1 MDLVLFPKNASES
14 IGEYA
19 YRVLRKNII
28 QINLKPGFCL
38 SPVEVAQALHASRTP
53 VHGAFARLMTDGLVD
68 IFPQRGSYV
77 SMIDMKRVYES
88 IFMRNL
94 LDQAVIR
101 ILCERDIPEAG
112 VIKLEANLQRQQFCY
127 EKNMLDAVFELD
139 NQFHE
144 LIYSLGGMDYLQ
156 QALQSIVADQHRVRF
171 LKLHSHLRWEQTVDE
186 HKMLIQ
192 AIHDKNVELGC
203 RQSYEHVARFAVDI
217 KSAYTQYPEYF
228 TNWDDHYPDKFS
240 FKLDAFYNMRNQ

>member
-1 MDLVLFPKNASES
+1 MDLILFPKNTSES

-38 SPVEVAQALHASRTP
+38 SPVEVAQVLHASRTP
-53 VHGAFARLMTDGLVD
+53 IHGAFARLMSDGLVD
-68 IFPQRGSYV
+68 IFPQKGSYV

-88 IFMRNL
+88 IYMRNL

-101 ILCERDIPEAG
+101 ILCEKDIPEEG
-112 VIKLEANLQRQQFCY
+112 IVQLEANLQHQQFCH
-127 EKNMLDAVFELD
+127 EKNLLDDVFELD
-139 NQFHE
+139 NHFHE
-144 LIYSLGGMDYLQ
+144 SLYTLAGMEYLQ

-171 LKLHSHLRWEQTVDE
+171 LKLHSHLRWEETMDE
-186 HKMLIQ
+186 HRMLIQ
-192 AIHDKNVELGC
+192 AIREKNVELGC

-217 KSAYTQYPEYF
+217 KSAYDQQPEFF
-228 TNWDDHYPDKFS
+228 TNWDDSYSQKFS